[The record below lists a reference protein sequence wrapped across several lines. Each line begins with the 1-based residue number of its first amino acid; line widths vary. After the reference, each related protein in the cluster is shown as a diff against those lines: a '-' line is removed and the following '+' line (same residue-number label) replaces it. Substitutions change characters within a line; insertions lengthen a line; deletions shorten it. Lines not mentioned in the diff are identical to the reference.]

1 MFLTK
6 VVFKFHTS
14 RNMFPQK
21 LHLAVIA
28 MSVPFHKVTMVGSLL
43 KEDGTCLKVH
53 QIHYSRA
60 NLKCHHPI

>member
-1 MFLTK
+1 
-6 VVFKFHTS
+6 
-14 RNMFPQK
+14 MFPQK